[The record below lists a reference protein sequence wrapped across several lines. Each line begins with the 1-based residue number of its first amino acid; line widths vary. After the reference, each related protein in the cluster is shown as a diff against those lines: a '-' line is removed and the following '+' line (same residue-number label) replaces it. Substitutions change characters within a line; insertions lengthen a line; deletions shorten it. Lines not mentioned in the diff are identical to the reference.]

1 MLERDL
7 IIDCQNFAKSDA
19 VAEVFKRLEQKFI
32 EEWKTTSPLDTDRR
46 ESSFHMVRA
55 LEALRRELDN
65 IAQSQKLED
74 WNRRLK
80 GRAI

>member
-19 VAEVFKRLEQKFI
+19 VAEVLKRLEQKFI
-32 EEWKTTSPLDTDRR
+32 EEWKSAPVADAAAR
-46 ESSFHMVRA
+46 ETAFFMVRA
-55 LEALRRELDN
+55 IEALRRELDN
-65 IAQSQKLED
+65 IAQSQKIED